1 MGTGH
6 GEDTVAQNM
15 PKAAQGAMQIMYFLL
30 PRLDRFDVRTQLVTQ
45 TPVFFNY
52 IWKSWS
58 AGLVYVGA
66 LLLIGYLVFSDREF

>member
-1 MGTGH
+1 
-6 GEDTVAQNM
+6 
-15 PKAAQGAMQIMYFLL
+15 MYFLL